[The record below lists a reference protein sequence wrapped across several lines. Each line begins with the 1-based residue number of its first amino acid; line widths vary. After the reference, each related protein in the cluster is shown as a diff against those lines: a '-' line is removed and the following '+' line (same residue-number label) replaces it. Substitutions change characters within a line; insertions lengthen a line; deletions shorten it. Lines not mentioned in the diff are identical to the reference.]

1 MKDGGP
7 NIIDAMRV
15 IGMIMCKKHR
25 INSIKSS
32 CEYLFS
38 MVRRSIDDDNGLAMG
53 PGFLEKYRAA
63 TTPVFGIIRIARMV
77 SVNVMPLL
85 FPQRVGAL
93 LKTAERNYPS

>member
-32 CEYLFS
+32 CEHLFS
-38 MVRRSIDDDNGLAMG
+38 MVRRSIDDDNGFAMG
-53 PGFLEKYRAA
+53 PCFLEKYRAA
-63 TTPVFGIIRIARMV
+63 TTPVFGIIRIARAPTRYR
-77 SVNVMPLL
+77 SRDATGRAASENG
-85 FPQRVGAL
+85 QR
-93 LKTAERNYPS
+93 